1 MAKMKS
7 FFLITIPVIF
17 LPALGALVGFLTRDG
32 VDQWYQTLTRSDL
45 TPPDWVFGAV
55 WTTLYLM
62 MGLSLGLILTTP
74 DGGGRKNRL
83 LALFFLQLILNLAWS
98 FVFFQL
104 HWLWVS
110 AIWVAVLA
118 GLVIA
123 LILKLW
129 PFSRLAAAL
138 LIPYTMWLGFAF
150 YLSTTIALLNP

>member
-7 FFLITIPVIF
+7 FFLITIPVVI
-17 LPALGALVGFLTRDG
+17 LPALGALVGLLTRNG
-32 VDQWYQTLTRSDL
+32 VDQWYQTIARSEL

-62 MGLSLGLILTTP
+62 MGVSLGLILASP
-74 DGGGRKNRL
+74 GADSRKKHL
-83 LALFFLQLILNLAWS
+83 LVLFFLQLALNLAWS

-104 HWLWVS
+104 HWLWIS

-118 GLVIA
+118 GLVIV

-129 PFSRLAAAL
+129 PFSRLAAVL
-138 LIPYTMWLGFAF
+138 LIPYAFWLGFAF